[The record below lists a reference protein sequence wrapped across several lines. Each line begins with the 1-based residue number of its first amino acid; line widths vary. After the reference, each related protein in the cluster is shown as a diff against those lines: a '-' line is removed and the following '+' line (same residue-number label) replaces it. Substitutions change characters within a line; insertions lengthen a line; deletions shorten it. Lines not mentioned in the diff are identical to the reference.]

1 LEYADCLDITFE
13 RQKKDETN
21 DTTTQMA
28 SGDIS
33 LCPVQA
39 AAAIVC

>member
-1 LEYADCLDITFE
+1 M
-13 RQKKDETN
+13 QKKDEKN
-21 DTTTQMA
+21 KATTQME

-39 AAAIVC
+39 AAAIIRQI